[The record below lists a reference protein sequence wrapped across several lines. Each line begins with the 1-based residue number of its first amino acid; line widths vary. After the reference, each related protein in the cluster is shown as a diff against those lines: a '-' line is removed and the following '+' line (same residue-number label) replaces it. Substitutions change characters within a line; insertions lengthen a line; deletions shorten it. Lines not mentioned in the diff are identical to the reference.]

1 MSDKEK
7 INQIINTKENT
18 YLVNGEEVKLTGS
31 IIRNYLT
38 RGNDAVTD
46 TEVVMFTNLC
56 KYQKLNPFINE
67 AYLVKFK
74 GAPAQMVVAKEAYM
88 KRAEKNEQ
96 YDGFRA
102 GIIVKRMDQYIDLE
116 GSFSGPND
124 VLVGGWAEVYR
135 KDRKYPI
142 IAKVSLSEY
151 VKSPQTIWG
160 KMSST
165 MIRKVALVQAQRE
178 AFPTELGAMYIE
190 DEIPEAQVVEPEK
203 EVKQEIK
210 QKANKEKLDFNK
222 ATVVDV
228 EMTESPPEP
237 EEDDFFNEGPDF

>member
-88 KRAEKNEQ
+88 KRAEKHEQ

-102 GIIVKRMDQYIDLE
+102 GIIVKRNDEYLDLE
-116 GSFSGPND
+116 GSFSAPGD
-124 VLVGGWAEVYR
+124 TIVGGWAEVHR
-135 KDRKYPI
+135 KDRKYPTI
-142 IAKVSLSEY
+142 GKVSMTEY
-151 VKSPQTIWG
+151 NKGQSSWN
-160 KMSST
+160 KMPST
-165 MIRKVALVQAQRE
+165 MIRKVALVQALRE
-178 AFPTELGAMYIE
+178 AFPSELGGMYIE
-190 DEIPEAQVVEPEK
+190 DEIPEAQVVEPDK

-210 QKANKEKLDFNK
+210 QKANKEKLDFDK
-222 ATVVDV
+222 SKVVEV

>member
-1 MSDKEK
+1 MSEK
-7 INQIINTKENT
+7 MNQIINTKENT
-18 YLVNGEEVKLTGS
+18 YLVNGEEVKLTGA

-38 RGNDAVTD
+38 RGNDTVTD
-46 TEVVMFTNLC
+46 TEVVMFSNLC

-74 GAPAQMVVAKEAYM
+74 GSPAQLVVSKEAYM
-88 KRAEKNEQ
+88 KRAESNEQ

-102 GIIVKRMDQYIDLE
+102 GVIVKRNNEYLDLE
-116 GSFSGPND
+116 GSFMGPDD

-151 VKSPQTIWG
+151 MKSPQTVWG
-160 KMSST
+160 KMPST

-178 AFPTELGAMYIE
+178 AFPTELGAMYTE
-190 DEIPEAQVVEPEK
+190 DEIPEAQVVEPSDIEK
-203 EVKQEIK
+203 NAKEEIK
-210 QKANKEKLDFNK
+210 QKANKETIKFDSSK
-222 ATVVDV
+222 AVDI
-228 EMTESPPEP
+228 EP
-237 EEDDFFNEGPDF
+237 EIIEEKNFFDEGPEF